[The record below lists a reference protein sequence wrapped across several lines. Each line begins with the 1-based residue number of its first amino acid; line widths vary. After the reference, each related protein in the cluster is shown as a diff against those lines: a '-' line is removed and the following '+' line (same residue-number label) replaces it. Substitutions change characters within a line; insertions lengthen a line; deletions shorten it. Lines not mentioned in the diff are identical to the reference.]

1 MRSVTTVLV
10 NATVIDAVRN
20 LWELTL
26 MTDDGSATVRKYEV
40 RSKYPFKNS
49 EIRRFEITLKGDK
62 VIKIEPLD

>member
-1 MRSVTTVLV
+1 
-10 NATVIDAVRN
+10 
-20 LWELTL
+20 

-62 VIKIEPLD
+62 VIKIEPSD